1 METQEKFMLP
11 ITKSIME
18 QVDDIVTKQG
28 RHCNFVSN
36 NSYISST
43 EVCSE
48 GETIHCLK
56 IK

>member
-11 ITKSIME
+11 ITESIME
-18 QVDDIVTKQG
+18 QVDDIVAKQG
-28 RHCNFVSN
+28 RHCSFASN
-36 NSYISST
+36 NSYIPST

-48 GETIHCLK
+48 RRTIHCLK

>member
-11 ITKSIME
+11 ITESIME